1 MNNRRH
7 FLRSIVIV
15 GAALTARPL
24 SAWARGAGR
33 DGDAAITRDPSATA
47 PQGDPLSQAAFAG
60 ALGSTFALAE
70 GGSLVLDKV
79 SELQRCAHTE
89 SFSVWLRQ
97 ETGPG
102 VVSGT
107 HVFEHAK
114 LGRFEMF
121 VVPKAQAEGGR
132 GCEAVFNRLVA

>member
-24 SAWARGAGR
+24 ASWARAGSAGAS
-33 DGDAAITRDPSATA
+33 AADATA
-47 PQGDPLSQAAFAG
+47 GASKDDPMSHAAFA
-60 ALGSTFALAE
+60 AVLGTGFVLAD
-70 GGSLVLDKV
+70 GSRLVLEKV
-79 SELQRCAHTE
+79 SELARCPHTE
-89 SFSVWLRQ
+89 SFSLWLQR
-97 ETGPG
+97 ETGPDL
-102 VVSGT
+102 VAGT
-107 HVFEHAK
+107 QVFEHAT

-121 VVPKAQAEGGR
+121 VVPKTRADGGQ

>member
-24 SAWARGAGR
+24 SSWARGAAGAG
-33 DGDAAITRDPSATA
+33 DGATA
-47 PQGDPLSQAAFAG
+47 PGPNAAGAKHDPLSQAAFAG

-70 GGSLVLDKV
+70 GGSLVLDTV
-79 SELQRCAHTE
+79 SELARCAHTE

-97 ETGPG
+97 ETGPA

-107 HVFEHAK
+107 HVFEHAQ

-121 VVPKAQAEGGR
+121 VVPKTQVDGSH
-132 GCEAVFNRLVA
+132 GCEAIFNRLVA

>member
-15 GAALTARPL
+15 GAALTAGPL
-24 SAWARGAGR
+24 ASWARAGSNGAS
-33 DGDAAITRDPSATA
+33 AADATA
-47 PQGDPLSQAAFAG
+47 ASSTEDPLSHAAFAAVVG
-60 ALGSTFALAE
+60 TGFVLADGSRLVLETVSALA
-70 GGSLVLDKV
+70 
-79 SELQRCAHTE
+79 RCAHTE
-89 SFSVWLRQ
+89 SFSLWLRG

-102 VVSGT
+102 LVAGT
-107 HVFEHAK
+107 QVFEHAK

-121 VVPKAQAEGGR
+121 VVPKTRADGGQ